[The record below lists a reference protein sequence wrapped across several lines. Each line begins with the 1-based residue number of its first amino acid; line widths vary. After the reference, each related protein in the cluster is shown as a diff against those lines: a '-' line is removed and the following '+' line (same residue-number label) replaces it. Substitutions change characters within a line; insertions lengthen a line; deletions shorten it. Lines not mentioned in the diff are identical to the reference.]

1 LYSVLGGEMFRDV
14 LVRRWGAGWLS
25 RSLWVE
31 FGRLHCRDVISVVR
45 CACAAS
51 QLVVTVK
58 NATVHRQQ
66 AVPSYRCVLLG

>member
-1 LYSVLGGEMFRDV
+1 VHCSVLDCNNELG
-14 LVRRWGAGWLS
+14 
-25 RSLWVE
+25 
-31 FGRLHCRDVISVVR
+31 C